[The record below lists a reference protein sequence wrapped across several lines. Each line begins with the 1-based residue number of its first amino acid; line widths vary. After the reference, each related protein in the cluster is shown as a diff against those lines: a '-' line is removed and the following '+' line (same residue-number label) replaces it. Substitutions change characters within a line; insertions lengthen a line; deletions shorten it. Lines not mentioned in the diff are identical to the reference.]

1 MHKSGMRKSTNLLA
15 HPFLHQI
22 TDPSIHQPIHSSI
35 HPSSIHLS
43 IHLPICSPTYELAH
57 LPICP
62 PAHQVLT
69 HSPIHATIYAV
80 TKHPSTSPFIDLPNY
95 LFIYES
101 IHQPVHPTDHSPTSM
116 FTSHVNISPHLQP
129 IHLFFN
135 SLLHPHNNS
144 FTCSITGQPLTQC
157 R

>member
-43 IHLPICSPTYELAH
+43 IHLPICSPTYKLAH

-69 HSPIHATIYAV
+69 HSPIHATIHASFIHPKPTLSPSIYPPSIQSPNIHPPAHLLIYQ
-80 TKHPSTSPFIDLPNY
+80 TIYSFMNPSTSLSIQLTTHLP
-95 LFIYES
+95 IC
-101 IHQPVHPTDHSPTSM
+101 SPAM
-116 FTSHVNISPHLQP
+116 
-129 IHLFFN
+129 
-135 SLLHPHNNS
+135 
-144 FTCSITGQPLTQC
+144 
-157 R
+157 